1 MDPDNKENLMLIR
14 NIFSY
19 FFTNI
24 RCDIN
29 LSLLIEAILIGYYN
43 VKFNG
48 MEKKIFPILIRYS
61 FLTEPLL
68 CYAYVNASEIKY

>member
-1 MDPDNKENLMLIR
+1 MDPDNKENFMLIR

-43 VKFNG
+43 VKLNG
-48 MEKKIFPILIRYS
+48 MEKKIYQILIRYTAQMGNTTTRLITS
-61 FLTEPLL
+61 W
-68 CYAYVNASEIKY
+68 